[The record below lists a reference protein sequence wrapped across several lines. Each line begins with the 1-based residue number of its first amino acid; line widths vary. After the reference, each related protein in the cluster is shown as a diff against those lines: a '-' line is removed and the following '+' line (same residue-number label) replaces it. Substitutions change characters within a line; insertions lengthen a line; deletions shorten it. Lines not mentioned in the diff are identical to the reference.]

1 MNGFWVF
8 HLTFLPLP
16 ASSYF
21 TRKWIKRTR
30 MFLSKSPVR
39 SAFDP
44 ILVEDPVFLRSPAAS
59 DHKEWARLR
68 ELSRPHLITWEQDW
82 TPELLS
88 VASYRRRLRLFERE
102 AKSASGLSLF
112 IFLSDDRALVGGL
125 TLTNIRYGAARA
137 GTLGYWIGAP
147 YLCKGYGAAA
157 VEALLAH
164 AIETLDLNRIE
175 AACQTGNV
183 ASQRLLTAA
192 GFSREGS
199 ARDYLKINAEWCD
212 HDLYAIT
219 ARSYRERKASA

>member
-1 MNGFWVF
+1 
-8 HLTFLPLP
+8 
-16 ASSYF
+16 
-21 TRKWIKRTR
+21 
-30 MFLSKSPVR
+30 MFLTKSSSR

-44 ILVEDPVFLRSPAAS
+44 ILVHDPIFLRSPATG
-59 DHKEWARLR
+59 DFKEWAGLR
-68 ELSRPHLITWEQDW
+68 EQSRPHLITWEQDW
-82 TPELLS
+82 TPDLLS
-88 VASYRRRLRLFERE
+88 LASYRRRLRVFERE
-102 AKSASGLSLF
+102 AKSAKGLSFF
-112 IFLSDDRALVGGL
+112 IFRGDDQALVGGL

-147 YLCKGYGAAA
+147 YLRKGYGAAA

-192 GFSREGS
+192 GFLHEGS
-199 ARDYLKINAEWCD
+199 ARDYLKINGKWCD

-219 ARSYRERKASA
+219 ARGYGEHKPIA